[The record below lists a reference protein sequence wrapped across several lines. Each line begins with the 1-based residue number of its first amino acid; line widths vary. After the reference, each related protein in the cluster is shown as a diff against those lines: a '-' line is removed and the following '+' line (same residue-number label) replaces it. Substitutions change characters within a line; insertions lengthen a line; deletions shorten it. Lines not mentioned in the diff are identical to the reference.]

1 MSTPLNIF
9 QLAADNFESLSKQFE
24 TFKKNVDSRELEL
37 ALNFLEENLVFSIN
51 FKATKLAPFLE
62 TFQYKNAYELYE
74 TEKERKNHFSGRKN
88 QRKGFDGSFE
98 NGKKF
103 KYAALNCGAIGLR
116 KWGVYCL
123 HFDLDKYAKERKCV
137 IIKRNSLQKD
147 TIKGV
152 EKFYYFEED
161 AQTVNIGKL
170 INDLSPKNQVK
181 ELICIKIGKLDL
193 TVDGFKELLCN
204 SEDTE
209 YMELIFLDG
218 NLKSYVNLA
227 YIWMERAKLTGLN
240 IIKKHK
246 NRKIKIKA
254 EIENANVLK
263 QLKAANIELKF
274 VEG

>member
-9 QLAADNFESLSKQFE
+9 QLAADNSESLNKQFA
-24 TFKKNVDSRELEL
+24 TLKKNVDSTELETVL
-37 ALNFLEENLVFSIN
+37 SFLDENLVFSIN
-51 FKATKLAPFLE
+51 FHAGKLVQFLE
-62 TFQYKNAYELYE
+62 TFQYKNAYELFK
-74 TEKERKNHFSGRKN
+74 TKEEAEAHFSGRKK
-88 QRKGFDGSFE
+88 QRAAFDGLFE
-98 NGKKF
+98 NGRKF
-103 KYAALNCGAIGLR
+103 KYAALNCGTIGLR

-123 HFDLDKYAKERKCV
+123 HFDLDKYAKESKCV

-181 ELICIKIGKLDL
+181 ELICLKIGKLDL
-193 TVDGFKELLCN
+193 TVDGLKELLCN

-227 YIWMERAKLTGLN
+227 YIWMERAKKTGIN

-246 NRKIKIKA
+246 SKKIKIKA